1 MDPNS
6 PEAPTEPA
14 LLRRLIAH
22 PLTRLLLYVLTPL
35 GAGAILLK
43 ALWLGWTALD
53 WAARARF
60 GGSWEWPG

>member
-14 LLRRLIAH
+14 LLRALIAH

-43 ALWLGWTALD
+43 AVWRRVPVSAVC
-53 WAARARF
+53 
-60 GGSWEWPG
+60 SWEWPG